1 MTRGGVVSKSATK
14 APRAGIGRGG
24 NRGIST
30 ILLARPD
37 SIGAFVADLDVENV
51 SACPAGACDPEFD
64 WRPRGSAL
72 VAVLSASRPAG
83 DTPAPVE
90 APRDLIRARVSPVNV
105 LIRWAPTGAPT
116 TRKAHHHDDRHRRD
130 THPGPIRRRALGRR
144 GGRHPQGHPPRRGRQ
159 RGDRRRAGRYAG
171 PRDPG
176 GPRPAPR
183 LRPLPRAHPDDRHR
197 GHRLLR
203 GGPGPRPGGPPAR
216 RPQGSSVPSAP
227 SAAAASPTRSEPE
240 PPPAGRW
247 PRPTPCPWPRPA
259 PAPAN
264 RSGCSRPGAAAR

>member
-1 MTRGGVVSKSATK
+1 MGSASHRSDKNIPTRKVILGRPSGTGGAPVAIQGRGVSKSATK

-24 NRGIST
+24 NRGTSM

-130 THPGPIRRRALGRR
+130 AHPGPTRATGRGSSR
-144 GGRHPQGHPPRRGRQ
+144 GSTPTRTPTTS
-159 RGDRRRAGRYAG
+159 
-171 PRDPG
+171 
-176 GPRPAPR
+176 RPA
-183 LRPLPRAHPDDRHR
+183 
-197 GHRLLR
+197 
-203 GGPGPRPGGPPAR
+203 AR
-216 RPQGSSVPSAP
+216 RPAQGWAICRSPRPRRATTSPATSSAP
-227 SAAAASPTRSEPE
+227 AGAS
-240 PPPAGRW
+240 G
-247 PRPTPCPWPRPA
+247 
-259 PAPAN
+259 
-264 RSGCSRPGAAAR
+264 